1 MSEDIKAKIRE
12 RYRGNANANIEVIP
26 AIEQPSFYEDFSEK
40 RVAVYARVSTG
51 SANQT
56 SSYELQKGYYEQ
68 DVTRHPGW
76 KLVRIYADEGIS
88 GTSLSHRD
96 EFKQMIK
103 DCEAGLIDL
112 IITKSVSRFSR
123 NVLDCI
129 GEVRHLASLPHPV
142 GVFFETENIFTLNS
156 DSEMSLSFV
165 STLAQEESHTKSRS
179 MDRSVDMRF
188 SMGIFL
194 TPALLGYDVG
204 EDGKLVINEDEA
216 LTVRLCFFMYLYGYS
231 CQQIADTLMK
241 LGRRTKPGNTKW
253 SANTVLAVLQNERH
267 CGDILARKTW
277 TPSYLDH
284 KAKKNVNA
292 KRKYY
297 STEDHPAIISRDD
310 FIATQRLIA
319 NSRYGHKGLLPS
331 LHVITTGI
339 LRGFVEINPHW
350 AGFHKDDYFNAI
362 KEMTDGEG
370 AEIAGGDPQTAF
382 DLTGFEIVRGPF
394 FQSTDDIAVSVTVNA
409 LMFTRTAVVKLGKT
423 DTVELLFDPL
433 RKLLAVRLIA
443 EDNKHSIQWA
453 STMDGRRNVRMV
465 CGTAFLP
472 LIFDM
477 MGWKQ
482 ECRYRV
488 HGMRRQKDD
497 EVVLFFAM
505 KNAEKYIDTAH
516 SGLKNGQPGRSA
528 LFADGSR
535 PMARM
540 YKTSVVASPA
550 SWTENFGR
558 KATGGTVPLAVED
571 GTSWDVSA
579 EGMPYQT
586 DKEISPS
593 TESALQ
599 QGIKEIVDTIRRME

>member
-1 MSEDIKAKIRE
+1 MNEDIKAKIRE
-12 RYRGNANANIEVIP
+12 RYRGKQNANIEVIP

-88 GTSLSHRD
+88 GTSLNHRD
-96 EFKQMIK
+96 EFIQMIK
-103 DCEAGLIDL
+103 DCEAGKIDL

-129 GEVRHLASLPHPV
+129 GEVRKLAALPHPV
-142 GVFFETENIFTLNS
+142 GVFFETENIYTLNS

-194 TPALLGYDVG
+194 TPALLGYDLDENG
-204 EDGKLVINEDEA
+204 NLVINEDEA

-231 CQQIADTLMK
+231 CQQIAETMMR

-253 SANTVLAVLQNERH
+253 TASTVLSILQNERH

-277 TPSYLDH
+277 TPSYLNH
-284 KAKKNVNA
+284 KSKKNNND

-297 STEDHPAIISRDD
+297 STDDHPAIISRDD

-319 NSRYGHKGLLPS
+319 NSKYGYRGLLPS
-331 LHVITTGI
+331 LHVITDGI

-350 AGFHKDDYFNAI
+350 AGFTKDDYFNAI
-362 KEMTDGEG
+362 AEISDDDGELCTPSVSV
-370 AEIAGGDPQTAF
+370 ADVPTQF
-382 DLTGFEIVRGPF
+382 DLSGFEIARGCF
-394 FQSTDDIAVSVTVNA
+394 FQSPDDLSVT
-409 LMFTRTAVVKLGKT
+409 LTASNISFAKACVLKLGKT

-433 RKLLAVRLIA
+433 RKLLAVRPA
-443 EDNKHSIQWA
+443 SSSNKHSIQWA
-453 STMDGRRNVRMV
+453 SSIDGNRHTRSI

-472 LIFDM
+472 VLYEMLSWDTGI
-477 MGWKQ
+477 
-482 ECRYRV
+482 RYRV
-488 HGMRRQKDD
+488 HGTHRQKGN
-497 EVVLFFAM
+497 EVVLFFDM
-505 KNAEKYIDTAH
+505 SDAEKYIETAI
-516 SGLKNGQPGRSA
+516 LPPTENNPGRVA
-528 LFADGSR
+528 VFDEGVR
-535 PMARM
+535 PLA
-540 YKTSVVASPA
+540 KTFKTTVVASPA
-550 SWTENFGR
+550 SWSQNLALHG
-558 KATGGTVPLAVED
+558 KLGGEKKDIEKGAKKTYLVV
-571 GTSWDVSA
+571 V
-579 EGMPYQT
+579 QT
-586 DKEISPS
+586 NKKEVKQCSKEKIS
-593 TESALQ
+593 Q
-599 QGIKEIVDTIRRME
+599 FI